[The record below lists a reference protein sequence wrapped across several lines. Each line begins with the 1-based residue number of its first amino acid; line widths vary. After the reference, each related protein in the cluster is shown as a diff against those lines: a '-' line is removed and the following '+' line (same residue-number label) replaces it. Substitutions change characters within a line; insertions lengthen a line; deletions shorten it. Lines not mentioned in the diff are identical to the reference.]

1 MQTENVVLMQKAK
14 ESLQGKWG
22 LAIGT
27 FLVYMLMIGGIGAI
41 KGIGGIASLIISGP
55 LMVGMAMFSL
65 SIARNQEAQ
74 FEQLFEGFKT
84 GFKRALITYLI
95 MILFIVL
102 RLLLLIVPGI
112 IAAISYSMTFYIL
125 AEDNTIEPQPAL
137 EKSKQMMEGN
147 KMKFFYLGLRFF
159 GLCLLC

>member
-1 MQTENVVLMQKAK
+1 
-14 ESLQGKWG
+14 
-22 LAIGT
+22 
-27 FLVYMLMIGGIGAI
+27 
-41 KGIGGIASLIISGP
+41 
-55 LMVGMAMFSL
+55 
-65 SIARNQEAQ
+65 
-74 FEQLFEGFKT
+74 
-84 GFKRALITYLI
+84 

-102 RLLLLIVPGI
+102 RLILLIVPGI

-159 GLCLLC
+159 GLCLLCILTLGIGFLWLIPYINVTVANFYEDIKNNAVTVDN